1 LKASPGI
8 HQAITPSR
16 ATLRN
21 IRQNLLFA
29 FIYNRIGVP
38 IAAGVLYPVIGW
50 LLTPMIGSAAMGLQ
64 SFSVIAHALRL
75 RPLHLNTPESLDS
88 GLWSKVYAAPMLNV
102 KPMNTPASMTIGKL
116 AQAAGVGIDT
126 VRFYE
131 RSGLL
136 GKPLRSLSG
145 YRQYAPSE
153 IDRLRFIRRAKSLG
167 FTLEQIAELLSL
179 SHGGDRADVKAL
191 ASGRLAEIDL
201 RIADL
206 IAMRE
211 SLAKLV
217 EDCDGHGSVAGCPII
232 ESVLEPARSCAAQ
245 RSKAASGTTGKR
257 RRAHS

>member
-1 LKASPGI
+1 
-8 HQAITPSR
+8 
-16 ATLRN
+16 
-21 IRQNLLFA
+21 
-29 FIYNRIGVP
+29 VP

-88 GLWSKVYAAPMLNV
+88 GLWSKVYAVAMLNV
-102 KPMNTPASMTIGKL
+102 KPMNTSTSMTIGKL

-145 YRQYAPSE
+145 YRLYAPSE
-153 IDRLRFIRRAKSLG
+153 IDRLRFNRRAKSLG
-167 FTLEQIAELLSL
+167 FTFEQIAELPSL
-179 SHGGDRADVKAL
+179 SQGGNRAAVKAL
-191 ASGRLAEIDL
+191 ASNRPTEIDS

-206 IAMRE
+206 IAMRKL
-211 SLAKLV
+211 LAKLV
-217 EDCDGHGSVAGCPII
+217 NECNGHGSVAGCPII
-232 ESVLEPARSCAAQ
+232 ESVVEPAGSCAAQ
-245 RSKAASGTTGKR
+245 RPATASSATGR
-257 RRAHS
+257 RRQARS

>member
-1 LKASPGI
+1 
-8 HQAITPSR
+8 
-16 ATLRN
+16 
-21 IRQNLLFA
+21 
-29 FIYNRIGVP
+29 
-38 IAAGVLYPVIGW
+38 
-50 LLTPMIGSAAMGLQ
+50 
-64 SFSVIAHALRL
+64 
-75 RPLHLNTPESLDS
+75 
-88 GLWSKVYAAPMLNV
+88 MLNA

-179 SHGGDRADVKAL
+179 SHGGDRADVKTL

-232 ESVLEPARSCAAQ
+232 ESVLEPAGSFAAQ

-257 RRAHS
+257 RRAQS